1 MNKLSE
7 VISCAPVT
15 TWLPLTNYQQYTATA
30 RAGDASPLDSVTIQ
44 LRKATDSSGTN
55 ATDHGSPV
63 TFTPSGSVSVRAED
77 LGDFSSSLQ
86 YTHVSASVTD
96 EDSPNS
102 VTSYGIASDPRYQG
116 LDVVTGE

>member
-1 MNKLSE
+1 MKKFSE
-7 VISCAPVT
+7 VACFAPVT
-15 TWLPLTNYQQYTATA
+15 TWLPLANYQQYTAFA

-63 TFTPSGSVSVRAED
+63 TLTPTGGVSVRAED
-77 LGDFSSSLQ
+77 LGDFSASLQ
-86 YTHVSASVTD
+86 YTHVSAVVTD

-102 VTSYGIASDPRYQG
+102 VTSAAIVTEPRYQG
-116 LDVVTGE
+116 KDVLDV